1 MGSIEVNNLT
11 HRVPGGR
18 TLLEEATFRAGDGD
32 HVALVGANGTGKTTL
47 LRLLAASTH
56 RLGDAPGDGEKV
68 QRGAVHVDGVL
79 AFMRQFVG
87 IHGETFTVRDLMI
100 ALSPAALRAAAHE
113 LREAEAAIASDGGKK
128 SQLRYAAA
136 LAGWESA
143 GGYAAE
149 VLWDTCT
156 TIAVHRPF
164 HEVEDRPI
172 ATFSGGE
179 QKRLALEVIFRSDAT
194 VVLLDE
200 PDNFLD
206 LQGKAWLEE
215 QMNASQKT
223 ILYVTHDR
231 ALLAAT
237 AHRIVT
243 VEGTRVWT
251 HGGGFETYHQARV
264 QRLER
269 MDEQHRHYRQ
279 ERDRLADLV
288 KEFKRKAAYNSDWA
302 SRAESMEKRL
312 RRYEKE
318 NEPPPRPVEQNVRV
332 RVTGGRTG
340 KIAFR
345 ARGLELTGLVKPF
358 DAEIH
363 FGERVGILGRN
374 GTGKSHFLRLLAG
387 EDVAHAGTWMLG
399 ARVEPGFFSQ
409 THDVRYLAARPGDRS
424 TGWMDKPIL
433 DLVMETGLQRTAAM
447 SALKRYELHADAGQ
461 PFSLLSGGQQ
471 ARLQILRLE
480 IASPTMLLL
489 DEPTDNLDIASAEAL
504 ERGLDG
510 YTGSVLAVTHDR
522 WFMRVFDRFLVFR
535 EDGVVEETLT
545 PPLEKAG

>member
-1 MGSIEVNNLT
+1 MGSIEVNNLS

-18 TLLEEATFRAGDGD
+18 TLLEEASFRAGDGD

-47 LRLLAASTH
+47 LRLIA
-56 RLGDAPGDGEKV
+56 RDEKA
-68 QRGAVHVDGVL
+68 QGGTIQVDGVL
-79 AFMRQFVG
+79 AVMRQFVG
-87 IHGETFTVRDLMI
+87 IPGERLSVRDLMLQ
-100 ALSPAALRAAAHE
+100 LSPTPLRDAARE
-113 LREAEAAIASDGGKK
+113 LAEAERAIVTDGGKR

-136 LAGWESA
+136 LAKWEGA
-143 GGYAAE
+143 GGYTAE

-156 TIAVHRPF
+156 TIAVHRTF

-172 ATFSGGE
+172 NTFSGGE
-179 QKRLALEVIFRSDAT
+179 QKRLALEVIFRSDAG
-194 VVLLDE
+194 VLLLDE

-206 LQGKAWLEE
+206 LRGKAWLED
-215 QMNASQKT
+215 QMNRSPKT
-223 ILYVTHDR
+223 ILYVSHDR

-251 HGGGFETYHQARV
+251 HGGRFDTYNEARE
-264 QRLER
+264 QRLDRIE
-269 MDEQHRHYRQ
+269 EQHRHYRQ
-279 ERDRLADLV
+279 EHERLTNLL
-288 KEFKRKAAYNSDWA
+288 KEYKRKAAYNSDWA
-302 SRAESMEKRL
+302 SKAEAMEKRL
-312 RRYEKE
+312 RRYEKD
-318 NEPPPRPVEQNVRV
+318 NAPPPRLVEQNVRV
-332 RVTGGRTG
+332 RVAGGRTG

-345 ARGLELTGLVKPF
+345 SRGLGLPGLVEPF
-358 DAEIH
+358 DTEIH

-387 EDVAHAGTWMLG
+387 ADVAHEGTWMLG

-409 THDVRYLAARPGDRS
+409 THDHPEWSAK
-424 TGWMDKPIL
+424 TIL
-433 DLVMETGLQRTAAM
+433 DLVMATGLQRTAAM
-447 SALKRYELHADAGQ
+447 SALKRYELAGDAQ
-461 PFSLLSGGQQ
+461 QTFATLSGGQQ

-504 ERGLDG
+504 EKGLDG
-510 YTGSVLAVTHDR
+510 YTGSVIAVTHDR

-535 EDGVVEETLT
+535 EDGVVEEALT
-545 PPLEKAG
+545 PPLEQSG

>member
-1 MGSIEVNNLT
+1 MGSIEVNNLS

-18 TLLEEATFRAGDGD
+18 TLLEEASFRVGDGD

-47 LRLLAASTH
+47 LRLLA
-56 RLGDAPGDGEKV
+56 GDETPQSGS
-68 QRGAVHVDGVL
+68 VHVDGVL
-79 AFMRQFVG
+79 AVMRQFVG
-87 IHGETFTVRDLMI
+87 IPGESLSVRDLLLQ
-100 ALSPAALRAAAHE
+100 LSPAPLRAAADE
-113 LREAEAAIASDGGKK
+113 LGAAERDIVSDGGKG

-136 LAGWESA
+136 LDHWEAA

-156 TIAVHRPF
+156 TIAVHRTF
-164 HEVEDRPI
+164 REVEDRPI

-179 QKRLALEVIFRSDAT
+179 QKRLALEVIFRSHAT
-194 VVLLDE
+194 VLLLDE

-206 LQGKAWLEE
+206 LQGKRWLEE
-215 QMNASQKT
+215 SMNESRKT
-223 ILYVTHDR
+223 ILYVSHDR

-243 VEGTRVWT
+243 VEGTSVWT
-251 HGGGFETYHQARV
+251 HGGRFDTYNEARE

-269 MDEQHRHYRQ
+269 MEEVHRHYRQ
-279 ERDRLADLV
+279 EHERLTALL

-302 SRAESMEKRL
+302 SKAEAMEARL
-312 RRYEKE
+312 RRYEKD
-318 NEPPPRPVEQNVRV
+318 NAPPPRPVQQNVRV

-345 ARGLELTGLVKPF
+345 AKRLALPGLVKPF
-358 DAEIH
+358 DTEIH

-387 EDVAHAGTWMLG
+387 DDVEHEGSWMLG

-409 THDVRYLAARPGDRS
+409 VHDQSFLAARRGDRAPEWK
-424 TGWMDKPIL
+424 GKPIL
-433 DLVMETGLQRTAAM
+433 DIVMATGLQRTAAM
-447 SALKRYELHADAGQ
+447 SALKRYELAGDAQ
-461 PFSLLSGGQQ
+461 QTFETLSGGQQ
-471 ARLQILRLE
+471 ARLQILGLE

-510 YTGSVLAVTHDR
+510 YTGSVIAVTHDR

-535 EDGVVEETLT
+535 EDGVVEEALT

>member
-1 MGSIEVNNLT
+1 MGSVEVNNLS

-18 TLLEEATFRAGDGD
+18 LLLEEATFRAGDGD

-47 LRLLAASTH
+47 LKLLAGSTH
-56 RLGDAPGDGEKV
+56 PLGDAPGNDEKV
-68 QRGAVHVDGVL
+68 QSGSVHVDGVL
-79 AFMRQFVG
+79 VFMRQFVG
-87 IHGETFTVRDLMI
+87 IPGESLTVRDLMLQ
-100 ALSPAALRAAAHE
+100 LSPAPLRAAARA
-113 LREAEAAIASDGGKK
+113 LAEAEAATAAGGTKA
-128 SQLRYAAA
+128 QMRYAAA
-136 LAGWESA
+136 LEGWGSA
-143 GGYAAE
+143 GGYTAE

-156 TIAVHRPF
+156 TIAAGVPF
-164 HEVEDRPI
+164 HQVEDRPI

-179 QKRLALEVIFRSDAT
+179 QKRLALEVIFRSDAG

-206 LQGKAWLEE
+206 LQGKAWLED
-215 QMNASQKT
+215 QINASPKT

-251 HGGGFETYHQARV
+251 HGGGFETYHAARE

-269 MDEQHRHYRQ
+269 MEEQQRHYRQ
-279 ERDRLADLV
+279 EHERLTALV

-302 SRAESMEKRL
+302 SRAEAMEKRL
-312 RRYEKE
+312 QRYEKE
-318 NEPPPRPVEQNVRV
+318 NAPPPRPVQQNVRV
-332 RVTGGRTG
+332 RVAGGRTG

-345 ARGLELTGLVKPF
+345 ARGLALPGLVKPF
-358 DAEIH
+358 ETEIH

-387 EDVAHAGTWMLG
+387 EDVAHEGTWMLG

-409 THDVRYLAARPGDRS
+409 THDPAHLAGRPGDRS
-424 TGWMDKPIL
+424 SEWASKPIL

-447 SALKRYELHADAGQ
+447 SALKRYELAADAQQ

-504 ERGLDG
+504 EKGLDG

-535 EDGVVEETLT
+535 EDGVVEEALT
-545 PPLEKAG
+545 PPLVKAG

>member
-1 MGSIEVNNLT
+1 MGSVEVNNVS

-47 LRLLAASTH
+47 LRLIA
-56 RLGDAPGDGEKV
+56 GEEKV
-68 QRGAVHVDGVL
+68 QTGTVTVDGTV
-79 AFMRQFVG
+79 AVMRQFVG
-87 IHGETFTVRDLMI
+87 VPGERLSVRDLLLQ
-100 ALSPAALRAAAHE
+100 LSPAGVRAAATE
-113 LREAEAAIASDGGKK
+113 LEGAERAIVSDGGRA

-143 GGYAAE
+143 GGYASE

-156 TIAVHRPF
+156 TIALRRPF
-164 HEVEDRPI
+164 AEVEDRPI
-172 ATFSGGE
+172 TTFSGGE
-179 QKRLALEVIFRSDAT
+179 QKRLALEVIFRSDAG

-206 LQGKAWLEE
+206 LPGKAWLEE

-223 ILYVTHDR
+223 ILFVSHDR

-251 HGGGFETYHQARV
+251 HGGGFDTYAEARAR
-264 QRLER
+264 RLER
-269 MDEQHRHYRQ
+269 MEEQQRHYRQ
-279 ERDRLADLV
+279 EHERLTKLL

-318 NEPPPRPVEQNVRV
+318 NAPPPRPVEQKVRV
-332 RVTGGRTG
+332 DVAGGRTG

-345 ARGLELTGLVKPF
+345 ARGLELPGLVRPF

-363 FGERVGILGRN
+363 FGERVAILGRN

-409 THDVRYLAARPGDRS
+409 IHDHPDWAGV
-424 TGWMDKPIL
+424 TVL
-433 DLVMETGLQRTAAM
+433 DLVMKTGLQRTAAM
-447 SALKRYELHADAGQ
+447 SALKRYELAADAQ
-461 PFSLLSGGQQ
+461 QTFALFSGGQQ

-504 ERGLDG
+504 EKGLDG
-510 YTGSVLAVTHDR
+510 YTGTVVAVTHDR

-535 EDGVVEETLT
+535 ENGVVEEALT
-545 PPLEKAG
+545 PPLEVAG

>member
-47 LRLLAASTH
+47 LRLVA
-56 RLGDAPGDGEKV
+56 GDEAIQGGS
-68 QRGAVHVDGVL
+68 VHVDGVL

-87 IHGETFTVRDLMI
+87 IPGQALTVRDLMLQ
-100 ALSPAALRAAAHE
+100 LSPAPLRAAARA
-113 LREAEAAIASDGGKK
+113 LADAEAAIVADGGKK

-136 LAGWESA
+136 LTGWESA
-143 GGYAAE
+143 GGYVAE

-156 TIAVHRPF
+156 TIAVKLPF
-164 HEVEDRPI
+164 HQVEDRPI

-179 QKRLALEVIFRSDAT
+179 QKRLALEVIFRSDAA

-215 QMNASQKT
+215 QMQASPKT

-243 VEGTRVWT
+243 VEGNRVWT
-251 HGGGFETYHQARV
+251 HGGGFETYHAARE
-264 QRLER
+264 QRLDR
-269 MDEQHRHYRQ
+269 MEEQHRHYRQ
-279 ERDRLADLV
+279 EHERLTALV

-302 SRAESMEKRL
+302 SRAEAMEKRL

-318 NEPPPRPVEQNVRV
+318 SAPPPRLVEQNVRV
-332 RVTGGRTG
+332 RVSGGRTG

-345 ARGLELTGLVKPF
+345 ARGLALPGLVAPF
-358 DAEIH
+358 DTEIH

-387 EDVAHAGTWMLG
+387 EDVEHEGTWMLG
-399 ARVEPGFFSQ
+399 ARVEPGLFSQ
-409 THDVRYLAARPGDRS
+409 THDRLPSAGRPAGGS
-424 TGWMDKPIL
+424 PEWGSKPIL
-433 DLVMETGLQRTAAM
+433 DLVMETGLQRTPAM
-447 SALKRYELHADAGQ
+447 SALKRYELAADAQQ
-461 PFSLLSGGQQ
+461 PFSQLSGGQQ

-504 ERGLDG
+504 EKGLDG

-535 EDGVVEETLT
+535 EDGVVEEALT
-545 PPLEKAG
+545 PPMERAG

>member
-1 MGSIEVNNLT
+1 MNNLT

-47 LRLLAASTH
+47 LRLLAGTTH
-56 RLGDAPGDGEKV
+56 PLGDAPSHDEKV
-68 QRGAVHVDGVL
+68 QSGSVHVDGVL

-87 IHGETFTVRDLMI
+87 LPGRELTVRDLMLE
-100 ALSPAALRAAAHE
+100 LSPAPLRAAARS
-113 LREAEAAIASDGGKK
+113 LAEAEAAIVSDGGKK

-136 LAGWESA
+136 LEGWQSA
-143 GGYAAE
+143 GGYGAE

-156 TIAVHRPF
+156 TIAVHLPF
-164 HEVEDRPI
+164 HQVEGRPI

-215 QMNASQKT
+215 QMQTSPKT

-231 ALLAAT
+231 ALLDAT

-243 VEGTRVWT
+243 VEGNRVWT
-251 HGGGFETYHQARV
+251 HGGGFETYHSARE
-264 QRLER
+264 QRMER
-269 MDEQHRHYRQ
+269 MEEQHRHYRQ
-279 ERDRLADLV
+279 EHERLTALV

-318 NEPPPRPVEQNVRV
+318 SAPPPRLVDQSVRV
-332 RVTGGRTG
+332 RVAGGRTG

-345 ARGLELTGLVKPF
+345 ARGLALPGLVRPF
-358 DAEIH
+358 DTEIH

-374 GTGKSHFLRLLAG
+374 GTGKSHFLKLLAG
-387 EDVAHAGTWMLG
+387 EDVTHEGTWMLG

-409 THDVRYLAARPGDRS
+409 THEHPSWGS
-424 TGWMDKPIL
+424 KPIL
-433 DLVMETGLQRTAAM
+433 DLIMETGLQRTPAM
-447 SALKRYELHADAGQ
+447 SALKRYELAADAQQ

-504 ERGLDG
+504 EKGLDG

-535 EDGVVEETLT
+535 EDGVVEESLT

>member
-18 TLLEEATFRAGDGD
+18 TLLEEATFRAGDGE

-47 LRLLAASTH
+47 LRVLA
-56 RLGDAPGDGEKV
+56 GDETV
-68 QRGAVHVDGVL
+68 QTGSVHVDGVL

-87 IHGETFTVRDLMI
+87 IPGERLTVRELMLQ
-100 ALSPAALRAAAHE
+100 LSPGPLRAAARA
-113 LREAEAAIASDGGKK
+113 LSEAEAALASDGGKK
-128 SQLRYAAA
+128 AQLRYAAA

-149 VLWDTCT
+149 VLWDACT
-156 TIAVHRPF
+156 TIAASVPF

-206 LQGKAWLEE
+206 LQGKAWLEAKI
-215 QMNASQKT
+215 QSSPKT

-243 VEGTRVWT
+243 VEGSRVWT
-251 HGGGFETYHQARV
+251 HGGGFETYHAARE

-269 MDEQHRHYRQ
+269 MEERHRHYRQ
-279 ERDRLADLV
+279 EHDRLTSLV

-302 SRAESMEKRL
+302 SRAEAMEKRL
-312 RRYEKE
+312 HRYEKE
-318 NEPPPRPVEQNVRV
+318 NAPPPRPVEQNVKV
-332 RVTGGRTG
+332 RVAGGRSG

-345 ARGLELTGLVKPF
+345 ARGLALPGLVEPF
-358 DAEIH
+358 DAEVH

-387 EDVAHAGTWMLG
+387 EDVAHGGAWMLG

-409 THDVRYLAARPGDRS
+409 THEHPDWR
-424 TGWMDKPIL
+424 DKPIL
-433 DLVMETGLQRTAAM
+433 DLVMETGMQRTAAM
-447 SALKRYELHADAGQ
+447 SALKRYELAGDAGQ

-504 ERGLDG
+504 EKGLDG
-510 YTGSVLAVTHDR
+510 YTGTVLAVTHDR

-545 PPLEKAG
+545 PQLDKAG

>member
-1 MGSIEVNNLT
+1 MNNLT

-18 TLLEEATFRAGDGD
+18 TLLEEATFRASDGD

-47 LRLLAASTH
+47 LRLLAGTTNP
-56 RLGDAPGDGEKV
+56 LGDAPSHDEKV
-68 QRGAVHVDGVL
+68 QSGSVHVDGVL

-87 IHGETFTVRDLMI
+87 LPGRELTVRDLMLE
-100 ALSPAALRAAAHE
+100 LSPAPLRAAARS
-113 LREAEAAIASDGGKK
+113 LAEAEAAIVSDGGKK

-136 LAGWESA
+136 LEGWQSA
-143 GGYAAE
+143 GGYGAE

-156 TIAVHRPF
+156 TIAVHLPF
-164 HEVEDRPI
+164 HQVEGRPI

-215 QMNASQKT
+215 QMQTSPKT

-231 ALLAAT
+231 ALLDAT

-243 VEGTRVWT
+243 VEGNRVWT
-251 HGGGFETYHQARV
+251 HGGGFETYHSARE
-264 QRLER
+264 QRMER
-269 MDEQHRHYRQ
+269 MEERHRHYRQ
-279 ERDRLADLV
+279 EHERLTALV

-318 NEPPPRPVEQNVRV
+318 SAPPPRLVDQSVRV
-332 RVTGGRTG
+332 RVAGGRTG

-345 ARGLELTGLVKPF
+345 ARGLALPGLVRPF
-358 DAEIH
+358 DTEIH

-374 GTGKSHFLRLLAG
+374 GTGKSHFLKLLAG
-387 EDVAHAGTWMLG
+387 EDVTHEGTWMLG

-409 THDVRYLAARPGDRS
+409 THEHPSWGS
-424 TGWMDKPIL
+424 KPIL
-433 DLVMETGLQRTAAM
+433 DLIMETGLQRTPAM
-447 SALKRYELHADAGQ
+447 SALKRYELAADAQQ

-504 ERGLDG
+504 EKGLDG

-535 EDGVVEETLT
+535 EDGVVEESLT

>member
-1 MGSIEVNNLT
+1 MGSIEVGNLS

-18 TLLEEATFRAGDGD
+18 TLLEEATFRAGDGE

-47 LRLLAASTH
+47 LRVVA
-56 RLGDAPGDGEKV
+56 GEEPV
-68 QRGAVHVDGVL
+68 RSGRVRVEGVL
-79 AFMRQFVG
+79 VFMRQFVG
-87 IHGETFTVRDLMI
+87 IPGVALTVRDLMLQ
-100 ALSPAALRAAAHE
+100 LSPAPLRAAARE
-113 LREAEAAIASDGGKK
+113 LADAERAIVADGGRK

-156 TIAVHRPF
+156 TIAARRPF
-164 HEVEDRPI
+164 HEVEDRPV
-172 ATFSGGE
+172 ATFSCGE
-179 QKRLALEVIFRSDAT
+179 QKRLALEAIFRSDAG

-215 QMNASQKT
+215 QMNASDKT

-237 AHRIVT
+237 AHKIVT
-243 VEGTRVWT
+243 VEGTRAWT
-251 HGGGFETYHQARV
+251 HGGRFDTYQHARE

-269 MDEQHRHYRQ
+269 MDEQHAHYRG
-279 ERDRLADLV
+279 ERERLASLV

-302 SRAESMEKRL
+302 SRAEAMEKRL

-318 NEPPPRPVEQNVRV
+318 NAPPPRPVQQNVRV

-345 ARGLELTGLVKPF
+345 ARGLALPRLVAPF

-363 FGERVGILGRN
+363 FGERVGVLGRN
-374 GTGKSHFLRLLAG
+374 GTGKSHFLKLLAG
-387 EDVAHAGTWMLG
+387 DGVAHEGTWMLG

-409 THDVRYLAARPGDRS
+409 THEHPEWSDRPV
-424 TGWMDKPIL
+424 L

-447 SALKRYELHADAGQ
+447 SALKRYELAADAGQ

-504 ERGLDG
+504 EKGLEG
-510 YTGSVLAVTHDR
+510 YAGTVIAVTHDR

-535 EDGVVEETLT
+535 EDGVVEEALT

>member
-1 MGSIEVNNLT
+1 MGSVEVNDLT

-18 TLLEEATFRAGDGD
+18 TLLEEATFRAGEGD

-47 LRLLAASTH
+47 LRLLA
-56 RLGDAPGDGEKV
+56 GDEKV
-68 QRGAVHVDGVL
+68 QSGSVHVDGVL

-87 IHGETFTVRDLMI
+87 VSGEKLTLRDLMI
-100 ALSPAALRAAAHE
+100 QLSPARLRAAARE
-113 LREAEAAIASDGGKK
+113 LAEAEAAITSDGAKK

-156 TIAVHRPF
+156 TIAVHSPF

-172 ATFSGGE
+172 TTFSGGE

-206 LQGKAWLEE
+206 LQGKAWLEQ
-215 QMNASQKT
+215 QMAASQKT

-243 VEGTRVWT
+243 VEGNRAWT
-251 HGGGFETYHQARV
+251 HGGGFETYQQARV

-279 ERDRLADLV
+279 ERDRLAGLV
-288 KEFKRKAAYNSDWA
+288 KEYKRKAAYNSDWA

-318 NEPPPRPVEQNVRV
+318 NAPPPRPVEQNVRV

-345 ARGLELTGLVKPF
+345 ARGLELTGLVEPF
-358 DAEIH
+358 DTEIH
-363 FGERVGILGRN
+363 FGERVGIIGRN

-387 EDVAHAGTWMLG
+387 DDVAHAGTWMLG
-399 ARVEPGFFSQ
+399 ARVEPGYFSQ
-409 THDVRYLAARPGDRS
+409 THEHPE
-424 TGWMDKPIL
+424 WMDKPIL

-447 SALKRYELHADAGQ
+447 SALRRYELHDDAGQ

-535 EDGVVEETLT
+535 EDGVVEEALT
-545 PPLEKAG
+545 PPFERAG

>member
-1 MGSIEVNNLT
+1 MGSIEVSNLS

-18 TLLEEATFRAGDGD
+18 TLLEEATFRAGDGE

-47 LRLLAASTH
+47 LRLIA
-56 RLGDAPGDGEKV
+56 GDEPTQSGG
-68 QRGAVHVDGVL
+68 VHVDGVV

-87 IHGETFTVRDLMI
+87 VPGESLTVRDLMV
-100 ALSPAALRAAAHE
+100 ALSPARLRAAALE
-113 LREAEAAIASDGGKK
+113 LTDAERALAAGAGKK

-156 TIAVHRPF
+156 TIAVRRPF
-164 HEVEDRPI
+164 HEVEDRPV
-172 ATFSGGE
+172 ASFSGGE

-206 LQGKAWLEE
+206 LQGKGWLEE
-215 QMNASQKT
+215 RMNASGKT

-237 AHRIVT
+237 AHKIVT

-251 HGGGFETYHQARV
+251 HGGRFETYQQARA
-264 QRLER
+264 QRVER
-269 MDEQHRHYRQ
+269 MEEQHRHYRQ
-279 ERDRLADLV
+279 ERERLASLV

-302 SRAESMEKRL
+302 SRAEAMEARL

-318 NEPPPRPVEQNVRV
+318 NAPPPRPVQQNVRV
-332 RVTGGRTG
+332 RVAGGRTG

-345 ARGLELTGLVKPF
+345 ARGLALPGLVQPF
-358 DAEIH
+358 DAEVH

-387 EDVAHAGTWMLG
+387 ENVEHEGTWMLG

-409 THDVRYLAARPGDRS
+409 THDHPEWS
-424 TGWMDKPIL
+424 SKPVL

-447 SALKRYELHADAGQ
+447 SALKRYELAADAPQ
-461 PFSLLSGGQQ
+461 TFSLLSGGQQ

-504 ERGLDG
+504 EKGLDG
-510 YTGSVLAVTHDR
+510 YTGTVIAVTHDR

-535 EDGVVEETLT
+535 EDGVVEEALT

>member
-1 MGSIEVNNLT
+1 MASIEVNNLS

-18 TLLEEATFRAGDGD
+18 TLLEDATFRVGDGD

-47 LRLLAASTH
+47 LRLIA
-56 RLGDAPGDGEKV
+56 GDESAQGGS
-68 QRGAVHVDGVL
+68 VHVDGLL
-79 AFMRQFVG
+79 AVMRQLVG
-87 IHGETFTVRDLMI
+87 LPGESLTVRDLLLQ
-100 ALSPAALRAAAHE
+100 LSPAPLRAAAAE
-113 LREAEAAIASDGGKK
+113 LAAAEKEIAAAAGAQ

-136 LAGWESA
+136 LERWESA

-156 TIAVHRPF
+156 TIAVQRPYD
-164 HEVEDRPI
+164 EVEGRPVS
-172 ATFSGGE
+172 TFSGGE
-179 QKRLALEVIFRSDAT
+179 QKRLALEVIFRSDAS
-194 VVLLDE
+194 VLVLDE

-206 LQGKAWLEE
+206 LQGKAWLER
-215 QMNASQKT
+215 QMNSSRKT
-223 ILYVTHDR
+223 MLYVSHDR

-243 VEGTRVWT
+243 IEGTRVWT
-251 HGGGFETYHQARV
+251 HGGGFDTYAAARA

-269 MDEQHRHYRQ
+269 MEERHRHFRQ
-279 ERDRLADLV
+279 ERERLTQLV

-302 SRAESMEKRL
+302 SRAEAMEARL

-318 NEPPPRPVEQNVRV
+318 NAPPPRPVQQNVRV
-332 RVTGGRTG
+332 RVAGGRTG

-345 ARGLELTGLVKPF
+345 ARRLELPDLVRPF

-363 FGERVGILGRN
+363 FGERVGIVGRN

-387 EDVAHAGTWMLG
+387 DDVGHEGEWMLG
-399 ARVEPGFFSQ
+399 ARVDPGYFSQ
-409 THDVRYLAARPGDRS
+409 VHEHPEWRGRPVLDV
-424 TGWMDKPIL
+424 
-433 DLVMETGLQRTAAM
+433 VMSAGLERTAAM
-447 SALKRYELHADAGQ
+447 SALRRYELAADAQ
-461 PFSLLSGGQQ
+461 QTFDTLSGGQQ
-471 ARLQILRLE
+471 ARLQILTLE

-504 ERGLDG
+504 ESGLDG
-510 YTGSVLAVTHDR
+510 YTGSVVAMTHDR

-535 EDGVVEETLT
+535 EDGVVEEALT
-545 PPLEKAG
+545 PPWERAG

>member
-1 MGSIEVNNLT
+1 MGSIEVNNLS

-18 TLLEEATFRAGDGD
+18 TLLEEASFRVGEGA

-47 LRLLAASTH
+47 LRVVA
-56 RLGDAPGDGEKV
+56 GDEKV
-68 QRGAVHVDGVL
+68 QSGSVHVDGVL
-79 AFMRQFVG
+79 AVMRQFVG
-87 IHGETFTVRDLMI
+87 VPGESLTVRDLLLQ
-100 ALSPAALRAAAHE
+100 LSPAPLRAAAGE
-113 LREAEAAIASDGGKK
+113 LADAEREIVADGGKK

-136 LAGWESA
+136 LERWESA

-156 TIAVHRPF
+156 TIAVRRPF
-164 HEVEDRPI
+164 SAVEGR
-172 ATFSGGE
+172 AVSTFSGGE

-194 VVLLDE
+194 VLLLDE

-215 QMNASQKT
+215 SMNESRKT
-223 ILYVTHDR
+223 ILYVSHDR

-251 HGGGFETYHQARV
+251 HGGGFDTYAAARAH
-264 QRLER
+264 RLGR
-269 MDEQHRHYRQ
+269 MEEQYRHYRL
-279 ERDRLADLV
+279 ERDRLAALV
-288 KEFKRKAAYNSDWA
+288 KEYKRKSAYNSDWA
-302 SRAESMEKRL
+302 SKAESMEKRL
-312 RRYEKE
+312 RKYETE

-332 RVTGGRTG
+332 RVPGGRTG

-345 ARGLELTGLVKPF
+345 AKRLALPGLVSPF
-358 DAEIH
+358 DTEIH
-363 FGERVGILGRN
+363 FGERVGVLGRN

-387 EDVAHAGTWMLG
+387 EDVEHEGEWMLG
-399 ARVEPGFFSQ
+399 ARVDPGYFSQ
-409 THDVRYLAARPGDRS
+409 VHDHPEWKGSA
-424 TGWMDKPIL
+424 IL
-433 DLVMETGLQRTAAM
+433 EVVMSTGLQRTAAM
-447 SALKRYELHADAGQ
+447 SALKRYELSGDAQ
-461 PFSLLSGGQQ
+461 QTFDTLSGGQQ

-504 ERGLDG
+504 EKGLDG
-510 YTGSVLAVTHDR
+510 YTGSVIAVTHDR
-522 WFMRVFDRFLVFR
+522 WFMRVFDRFLIFR
-535 EDGVVEETLT
+535 EDGVVEEALS
-545 PPLEKAG
+545 PPLEKAGIPGSGHVSPAV

>member
-1 MGSIEVNNLT
+1 MGSIEVNNLS

-18 TLLEEATFRAGDGD
+18 TLLEEASFRVGDGD

-47 LRLLAASTH
+47 LRLLA
-56 RLGDAPGDGEKV
+56 GDEKV
-68 QRGAVHVDGVL
+68 QAGSVHVDGVL
-79 AFMRQFVG
+79 AVMRQFVG
-87 IHGETFTVRDLMI
+87 VPGESLTVRDLLLQ
-100 ALSPAALRAAAHE
+100 LSPAPLRAAARE
-113 LREAEAAIASDGGKK
+113 LAAAERDIVDDGGKK
-128 SQLRYAAA
+128 SQLRYATA
-136 LAGWESA
+136 LERWEAS
-143 GGYAAE
+143 GGYGAE

-156 TIAVHRPF
+156 TLAVRRTF
-164 HEVEDRPI
+164 REVESRPVS
-172 ATFSGGE
+172 TFSGGE

-194 VVLLDE
+194 VLLLDE

-206 LQGKAWLEE
+206 LQGKAWLEDS
-215 QMNASQKT
+215 MNQSRKT

-251 HGGGFETYHQARV
+251 HGGRFDTYSEARV
-264 QRLER
+264 QRLDR
-269 MDEQHRHYRQ
+269 MEEQHRHYRQ
-279 ERDRLADLV
+279 EHERLTALL

-302 SRAESMEKRL
+302 SRADAMETRL

-318 NEPPPRPVEQNVRV
+318 NEPPPRPVQQNVRV

-345 ARGLELTGLVKPF
+345 AKGLALPGLVEPF
-358 DAEIH
+358 DTEIH
-363 FGERVGILGRN
+363 FGERVGVLGRN

-387 EDVAHAGTWMLG
+387 EDVAHEGAWMLG

-409 THDVRYLAARPGDRS
+409 VHDHPGWRKK
-424 TGWMDKPIL
+424 TVL
-433 DLVMETGLQRTAAM
+433 DLVMSTGLQRTPAM
-447 SALKRYELHADAGQ
+447 SALKRYELSGDAQ
-461 PFSLLSGGQQ
+461 QTFETLSGGQQ

-504 ERGLDG
+504 EKGLDG

-535 EDGVVEETLT
+535 EDGVVEEALT
-545 PPLEKAG
+545 PPWEKAG

>member
-18 TLLEEATFRAGDGD
+18 TLLEGASFRVGDGE
-32 HVALVGANGTGKTTL
+32 HAALVGANGTGKTTL
-47 LRLLAASTH
+47 LRLMS
-56 RLGDAPGDGEKV
+56 GDEGV
-68 QRGAVHVDGVL
+68 QSGSVHVDGVL

-87 IHGETFTVRDLMI
+87 APGERLTVRDLMLQ
-100 ALSPAALRAAAHE
+100 LSPAGLRSAARSLAD
-113 LREAEAAIASDGGKK
+113 AEAALASDGGKK
-128 SQLRYAAA
+128 TQLRYAAA
-136 LAGWESA
+136 LEGWESA

-206 LQGKAWLEE
+206 LRGKAWLEE
-215 QMNASQKT
+215 QINASPKT

-237 AHRIVT
+237 AQRIVT

-251 HGGGFETYHQARV
+251 HGGGFDTYHDARE
-264 QRLER
+264 QRMGR
-269 MDEQHRHYRQ
+269 MEEQHRHYRQ
-279 ERDRLADLV
+279 EHDRLTNLV

-318 NEPPPRPVEQNVRV
+318 NAPPPRVVQQNVRV
-332 RVTGGRTG
+332 GVAGGRTG

-345 ARGLELTGLVKPF
+345 ARGLELPGLVKPF
-358 DAEIH
+358 DTEIH

-374 GTGKSHFLRLLAG
+374 GTGKTHFLKLLAG
-387 EDVAHAGTWMLG
+387 EDVEHAGTWMLG

-409 THDVRYLAARPGDRS
+409 THDRLFSAARRGDRS
-424 TGWMDKPIL
+424 AEWANKPIL
-433 DLVMETGLQRTAAM
+433 DLVMEAGLQRTGAM
-447 SALKRYELHADAGQ
+447 SLLKRYELHGDAQQ

-471 ARLQILRLE
+471 ARLQILTLE

-504 ERGLDG
+504 EKGLDG

-522 WFMRVFDRFLVFR
+522 WFMRLFDRFLVFR
-535 EDGVVEETLT
+535 EDGVVEEALT

>member
-1 MGSIEVNNLT
+1 MNNLT

-18 TLLEEATFRAGDGD
+18 TLLEEATFRAGSGD

-47 LRLLAASTH
+47 LRLIAN
-56 RLGDAPGDGEKV
+56 DEKV
-68 QRGAVHVDGVL
+68 QAGSVHVDGVL

-87 IHGETFTVRDLMI
+87 IPGETLTVRDLMLQ
-100 ALSPAALRAAAHE
+100 LSPAALRAAAGA
-113 LREAEAAIASDGGKK
+113 LAEAERAVAAGGGKK
-128 SQLRYAAA
+128 AQLRYASA
-136 LAGWESA
+136 LAAWEAA

-156 TIAVHRPF
+156 TIAVHLPF
-164 HEVEDRPI
+164 HQVEDRPV

-215 QMNASQKT
+215 QMNASPKT

-251 HGGGFETYHQARV
+251 HGGGFETYHAAREL
-264 QRLER
+264 RLER

-279 ERDRLADLV
+279 EHERLTSLV

-302 SRAESMEKRL
+302 SRAEAMEKRL
-312 RRYEKE
+312 HRYEKE
-318 NEPPPRPVEQNVRV
+318 NAPPPRPVEQNVRV
-332 RVTGGRTG
+332 RVAGGRTG

-345 ARGLELTGLVKPF
+345 ARGLALPGLVRPF

-374 GTGKSHFLRLLAG
+374 GTGKSHFLKLLAG
-387 EDVAHAGTWMLG
+387 EDVAHEGTWMLG

-409 THDVRYLAARPGDRS
+409 THDPSYLAARRGDRS
-424 TGWMDKPIL
+424 SEWSSRPIL

-447 SALKRYELHADAGQ
+447 SALKRYELAADAQQ

-471 ARLQILRLE
+471 ARLQTLTLE

-504 ERGLDG
+504 EKGLDG

-535 EDGVVEETLT
+535 EDGVVEEALT

>member
-1 MGSIEVNNLT
+1 MGSIEVNNLS

-47 LRLLAASTH
+47 LRLIA
-56 RLGDAPGDGEKV
+56 GDEKV
-68 QRGAVHVDGVL
+68 QSGSIHVDGVL
-79 AFMRQFVG
+79 AVMRQFVG
-87 IHGETFTVRDLMI
+87 VPGETLTVRDLLLQ
-100 ALSPAALRAAAHE
+100 LSPAPLQAAADE
-113 LREAEAAIASDGGKK
+113 LDRAERDIVSDGGKS

-136 LAGWESA
+136 LERWESA
-143 GGYAAE
+143 GGYTAE

-156 TIAVHRPF
+156 TIAVHRSF
-164 HEVEDRPI
+164 AEVESR
-172 ATFSGGE
+172 AVSTFSGGE

-194 VVLLDE
+194 VLLLDE

-206 LQGKAWLEE
+206 LRGKAWLEE
-215 QMNASQKT
+215 SMNGSRKT
-223 ILYVTHDR
+223 ILYVSHDR

-251 HGGGFETYHQARV
+251 HGGGLTTYSAARA
-264 QRLER
+264 QRLDR
-269 MDEQHRHYRQ
+269 MEEQHRHYRQ
-279 ERDRLADLV
+279 ERERLTQLV

-302 SRAESMEKRL
+302 SRAEAMETRL

-318 NEPPPRPVEQNVRV
+318 NEPPPRPAQQNVRV
-332 RVTGGRTG
+332 RVAGGRTG

-345 ARGLELTGLVKPF
+345 AKRLALPGLVRPF
-358 DAEIH
+358 DAEVH

-374 GTGKSHFLRLLAG
+374 GTGKTHFLRLLAG
-387 EDVAHAGTWMLG
+387 DDVVHEGEWMLG
-399 ARVEPGFFSQ
+399 ARVDPGYFSQ
-409 THDVRYLAARPGDRS
+409 VHEHPEWEGKTVLDVVTS
-424 TGWMDKPIL
+424 TGL
-433 DLVMETGLQRTAAM
+433 ERTAAM
-447 SALKRYELHADAGQ
+447 SALKRYELAGDAQQTFGT
-461 PFSLLSGGQQ
+461 LSGGQQ

-504 ERGLDG
+504 EKGLDG
-510 YTGSVLAVTHDR
+510 YTGSVIAVTHDR
-522 WFMRVFDRFLVFR
+522 WFMRVFDRFLVFG
-535 EDGVVEETLT
+535 EDGVVEEALE